1 MGGEWAEGEA
11 EGGGGGVGGQSA
23 SLICSRKASQIDLSK
38 TMTGLLRN
46 INPHGFNIG
55 LLPGILPF
63 SQAPG
68 RSFTFGSST
77 KAEKERRSPPLHGRK
92 LSLLMKK
99 STCGSDDWFDWFDWF
114 GASSRVGP
122 LLKAWFRW
130 ADTLF
135 GFVSEEKWL

>member
-11 EGGGGGVGGQSA
+11 EGGGGGFGGQSA

-55 LLPGILPF
+55 LLPGKLPF

-99 STCGSDDWFDWFDWF
+99 STCGSPSGIFASVMTGSTGLTGLVLAAVF
-114 GASSRVGP
+114 GRS
-122 LLKAWFRW
+122 
-130 ADTLF
+130 
-135 GFVSEEKWL
+135 